1 MRKVF
6 GAISLLLAVGLGFS
20 LARNRNQGKSS
31 SGNARR
37 VLYYVDPMHPSYK
50 SDRPGIAPDCGMQ
63 LAPVYADGPG
73 EVMEGAAAPTA
84 PGAVNIDL
92 GAQQLFGI
100 RVATV
105 EKTSATRTLRIP
117 GKITADETRLYPIKA
132 GVDGFVKETQ
142 EDKVGSHVKKDQRL
156 AYIYSPEFLSAAT
169 AYLAVG
175 GGTQGGTGKEEAA
188 GTQNVSA
195 AQNWANR
202 LRTLGISDVQIKEL
216 DSTHTVPE
224 YMYVVS
230 PVDGFILARNT
241 FSGLR
246 FEKNMEFYRIADLSH
261 VWIIADLFESDRY
274 NFRPGAVAR
283 ITLLDQQTRLSAR
296 VSDILP
302 EADTTTHTL
311 KLRLETE
318 NRNLALRPGML
329 VDVELTVQARPGLSV
344 PDDAVLDSGLSKHVF
359 VERGNGNFE
368 LRQVETGEHF
378 GDRVQILGGLA
389 QGDRVVVS
397 GTFLVDSESRLRSLM
412 SAPSGAPMSGAK
424 SDHMHDHTAE
434 AQPGAG
440 HTQ

>member
-6 GAISLLLAVGLGFS
+6 SAISLLLAIGLGFS
-20 LARNRNQGKSS
+20 LARNRTPGKSS
-31 SGNARR
+31 TGDARR

-63 LAPVYADGPG
+63 LVPVYADGPG
-73 EVMEGAAAPTA
+73 EVKEGAAPQTA

-92 GAQQLFGI
+92 GTRQLFGI

-117 GKITADETRLYPIKA
+117 GKITLDETRVYPIKA
-132 GVDGFVKETQ
+132 GVDGFVKETR
-142 EDKVGSHVKKDQRL
+142 EDRVGSYVKKDQRL
-156 AYIYSPEFLSAAT
+156 AYIYSPEFVSAAG
-169 AYLAVG
+169 AYLAVNSA
-175 GGTQGGTGKEEAA
+175 TQGGTGKEGAA
-188 GTQNVSA
+188 GTQSVSA

-202 LRTLGISDVQIKEL
+202 LRTLGISDFQIVEL
-216 DSTHTVPE
+216 DSTHTIPE

-230 PVDGFILARNT
+230 PIDGFILARNT
-241 FSGLR
+241 FPGLK
-246 FEKNMEFYRIADLSH
+246 FEKNMEFYRIADLSR
-261 VWIIADLFESDRY
+261 VWIIANLFDSDGS

-283 ITLLDQQTRLSAR
+283 ITLLDQKRRFSAR

-302 EADTTTHTL
+302 EADPTTQTL
-311 KLRLETE
+311 KLRLEAE
-318 NRNLALRPGML
+318 NPNLALRPGMF
-329 VDVELTVQARPGLSV
+329 VNVELPVRARPGLSV

-359 VERGNGNFE
+359 VEQGNGNFE

-378 GDRVQILGGLA
+378 ADHVQILAGLT

-412 SAPSGAPMSGAK
+412 SVPSGAPTSGAK

-440 HTQ
+440 HAQ

>member
-1 MRKVF
+1 MRKGF
-6 GAISLLLAVGLGFS
+6 SAISLLLVIGLGFS
-20 LARNRNQGKSS
+20 LARNRTQGKSNTR
-31 SGNARR
+31 NARR

-50 SDRPGIAPDCGMQ
+50 SDQPGIAPDCGMQ
-63 LAPVYADGPG
+63 LVPVYADGSG
-73 EVMEGAAAPTA
+73 EIMGGAAPQTA
-84 PGAVNIDL
+84 PGAVNIDQ
-92 GAQQLFGI
+92 GTQQLFGI

-117 GKITADETRLYPIKA
+117 GKITLDETRVYSIKA
-132 GVDGFVKETQ
+132 GVDGFVKETR
-142 EDKVGSHVKKDQRL
+142 EDRVGSYVKKDQRL
-156 AYIYSPEFLSAAT
+156 AYIYSPEFVTAAG
-169 AYLAVG
+169 AYLAVNSGPPG
-175 GGTQGGTGKEEAA
+175 GSGNA
-188 GTQNVSA
+188 GTAGTLSVWA

-202 LRTLGISDVQIKEL
+202 LRTLGISDVQIVEL
-216 DSTHTVPE
+216 DSTHTIPE

-230 PVDGFILARNT
+230 PIDGFILARNT
-241 FSGLR
+241 SPGLR
-246 FEKNMEFYRIADLSH
+246 FEKNMEFYRIADLSR

-283 ITLLDQQTRLSAR
+283 VTLLDQRTRFSAR

-318 NRNLALRPGML
+318 NRNLALRPGMF
-329 VDVELTVQARPGLSV
+329 VDVELTVQGRSGLSV
-344 PDDAVLDSGLSKHVF
+344 PQDAVLDSGLSKHVF

-368 LRQVETGEHF
+368 VRQVETGEHF
-378 GDRVQILGGLA
+378 GDLVQILGGLA

-397 GTFLVDSESRLRSLM
+397 GTFLVDSESRLRSSM
-412 SAPSGAPMSGAK
+412 FMPSSAPTSGAK

-440 HTQ
+440 HAQ

>member
-1 MRKVF
+1 
-6 GAISLLLAVGLGFS
+6 LG
-20 LARNRNQGKSS
+20 
-31 SGNARR
+31 
-37 VLYYVDPMHPSYK
+37 
-50 SDRPGIAPDCGMQ
+50 
-63 LAPVYADGPG
+63 
-73 EVMEGAAAPTA
+73 T
-84 PGAVNIDL
+84 
-92 GAQQLFGI
+92 QQLFGI

-117 GKITADETRLYPIKA
+117 GKITLDETRVYPIKA
-132 GVDGFVKETQ
+132 AVDGFVKETQ

-156 AYIYSPEFLSAAT
+156 AYIYSPEFLSAAG
-169 AYLAVG
+169 AYLAIG
-175 GGTQGGTGKEEAA
+175 GGTQGGTGKEGAA
-188 GTQNVSA
+188 GTQSVSA

-202 LRTLGISDVQIKEL
+202 LRSLGISDVQIKEF
-216 DSTHTVPE
+216 DSTHTIPE

-241 FSGLR
+241 FPGLR

-261 VWIIADLFESDRY
+261 VWIIADLFASDRY

-283 ITLLDQQTRLSAR
+283 IALLDQKARFSAR

-311 KLRLETE
+311 KLLLEAE
-318 NRNLALRPGML
+318 NRNLALRPGMF
-329 VDVELTVQARPGLSV
+329 VDVELTFQARPGLSV
-344 PDDAVLDSGLSKHVF
+344 PDDAVIDTGLSKRVF

-378 GDRVQILGGLA
+378 GNRVQILGGLA

-397 GTFLVDSESRLRSLM
+397 GTFLVDSESRLRSLVSVP
-412 SAPSGAPMSGAK
+412 SAAGTSGAK
-424 SDHMHDHTAE
+424 SDHMHDHTTE

-440 HTQ
+440 HAQ